1 MPDCCNSYGI
11 CEQGHGCPVR
21 ATPTHRTHYKPEPE
35 TAWPLRLLDLAIVI
49 ALVALICC
57 LLGVVGP
64 ALDARA
70 GEYQESQSLVD
81 AQRAAV
87 LAFKKDMA
95 AAKLCRETHGESLI
109 RWTAGGELVCVPR
122 HSKQA
127 VRLASNP

>member
-1 MPDCCNSYGI
+1 MSCTYNCNQGRNCVCRQA
-11 CEQGHGCPVR
+11 CEL
-21 ATPTHRTHYKPEPE
+21 PELE
-35 TAWPLRLLDLAIVI
+35 HSSSWSLRFLDLAIVI
-49 ALVALICC
+49 VLVALICC

-70 GEYQESQSLVD
+70 SEYHESQSLVD

-95 AAKLCRETHGESLI
+95 AARLCRETHGESLI
-109 RWTAGGELVCVPR
+109 RWTANGELVCVPR

-127 VRLASNP
+127 ERLASNP